1 MNFIYPFFKFSIQV
15 IMALP
20 SQEEELITCH
30 IKGKA
35 DVASVI
41 FFGGKAKKDFNWLY
55 VGIANEVHGMR
66 RG

>member
-1 MNFIYPFFKFSIQV
+1 
-15 IMALP
+15 MALP